1 LGEKEIGVDFENFN
15 LKKVEKITQ
24 VLNSKVDTKELKK
37 FCICSRNT
45 TGHDDVIY
53 IDENEHGD

>member
-24 VLNSKVDTKELKK
+24 VLNSKVDILR
-37 FCICSRNT
+37 S
-45 TGHDDVIY
+45 
-53 IDENEHGD
+53 